1 MTTSALTSHHLT
13 HETLHS
19 ASDML
24 PDLQPNGGSKMPKL
38 SKRLVDS
45 LPPEPKERIHWD
57 SDLSGFGIRVYPTGR
72 KVYVVQYRLHGR
84 TRRKNLGQHG
94 LLTAEEALRD
104 AKLVQADVARGSDPS
119 AERKARLRSPTIK
132 ELGERF
138 LKEHVALHCKPT
150 TLYVYRNL
158 LRGVVN
164 PVPGS
169 IKVSEINFADIQA
182 FHLKRH
188 ETPYQANRGVMVLSK
203 MLNLAEDWGLRA
215 MNTNPTRRIKRYP
228 EVEKKRYLDEAE
240 QERLGAVLAEML
252 QAADISRYV
261 FAAFYLLL
269 LTGCRLGEI
278 QKLKW
283 DYVTSTHLELP
294 DSKTGRR
301 RIPLPREAS
310 TLLKSLERREGNPY
324 VILGDHGS
332 SHYNDLQKPW
342 RRIRARANLN
352 DVRLHDLR
360 HTYASVAVMNGID
373 PFMLKE
379 ILGHKNLSTT
389 LRYAHLSDDAV
400 QKAAGRIANRLAAT
414 LGSVG

>member
-1 MTTSALTSHHLT
+1 
-13 HETLHS
+13 
-19 ASDML
+19 
-24 PDLQPNGGSKMPKL
+24 MPKL
-38 SKRLVDS
+38 TKRLVES
-45 LPPEPKERIHWD
+45 LSPEPTERIFWD
-57 SDLSGFGIRVYPTGR
+57 DELAGFGVRIYPTGR
-72 KVYVVQYRLHGR
+72 RVYVVQYRLHGR

-94 LLTAEEALRD
+94 ILTAEEARKD

-138 LKEHVALHCKPT
+138 LT
-150 TLYVYRNL
+150 D
-158 LRGVVN
+158 VN
-164 PVPGS
+164 PVLGS
-169 IKVSEINFADIQA
+169 LKVSEITFTDIQA
-182 FHLKRH
+182 FHLKRR

-203 MLNLAEDWGLRA
+203 MLNLAEDWGLRP

-228 EVEKKRYLDEAE
+228 EEEKKRYLDETE
-240 QERLGAVLAEML
+240 QERLGTVLANML
-252 QAADISRYV
+252 QNEEITRYV

-283 DYVTSTHLELP
+283 DYVTRTHLELP

-301 RIPLPREAS
+301 RIPLPREARALLD
-310 TLLKSLERREGNPY
+310 TLDRREGNPY
-324 VILGDHGS
+324 VIMGS
-332 SHYNDLQKPW
+332 HSDGYYNDLQKPW
-342 RRIRARANLN
+342 RKIRERAGLS
-352 DVRLHDLR
+352 DVRVHDLR

-373 PFMLKE
+373 PFTLKE

-400 QKAAGRIANRLAAT
+400 QKAAGQIANRLASA
-414 LGSVG
+414 LGSVA

>member
-1 MTTSALTSHHLT
+1 
-13 HETLHS
+13 
-19 ASDML
+19 
-24 PDLQPNGGSKMPKL
+24 MPKL
-38 SKRLVDS
+38 TKRYVES
-45 LPPEPKERIHWD
+45 LAPDTKERILWD
-57 SDLSGFGIRVYPTGR
+57 DDLAGFGVRVYPTGR
-72 KVYVVQYRLHGR
+72 RVYVVQYRLHGR

-94 LLTAEEALRD
+94 VLTAEEARKD

-138 LKEHVALHCKPT
+138 LTDHVVLHCKPT
-150 TLYVYRNL
+150 TLYDYRNM

-164 PVPGS
+164 PVLGS
-169 IKVSEINFADIQA
+169 IKVSEITFTDIQA
-182 FHLKRH
+182 FHLKRRD
-188 ETPYQANRGVMVLSK
+188 TPYQANRGVMVLSK
-203 MLNLAEDWGLRA
+203 MLNLAEDWGLRP
-215 MNTNPTRRIKRYP
+215 MNTNPTKRIKRYP
-228 EVEKKRYLDEAE
+228 EEEKKRYLDEGE
-240 QERLGAVLAEML
+240 QERLGMVLATML
-252 QAADISRYV
+252 QNEEITIYV

-283 DYVTSTHLELP
+283 DYVTRTHLELP

-301 RIPLPREAS
+301 RIPLPREARD
-310 TLLKSLERREGNPY
+310 LLDSLERREGNPY
-324 VILGDHGS
+324 VILGTHGEG
-332 SHYNDLQKPW
+332 HYNDLQKPW
-342 RRIRARANLN
+342 RKIRERAQLN
-352 DVRLHDLR
+352 DVRVHDLR

-400 QKAAGRIANRLAAT
+400 QKAAGAIASRLAGVLGQRNAASPAT
-414 LGSVG
+414 HRMR

>member
-1 MTTSALTSHHLT
+1 
-13 HETLHS
+13 
-19 ASDML
+19 
-24 PDLQPNGGSKMPKL
+24 MPKL
-38 SKRLVDS
+38 TKRLVES
-45 LPPEPKERIHWD
+45 LSPEPKERILWD
-57 SDLSGFGIRVYPTGR
+57 DELAGFGVRIYPTGR
-72 KVYVVQYRLHGR
+72 RVYVVQYRLHGR

-94 LLTAEEALRD
+94 VLTAEEARKD

-138 LKEHVALHCKPT
+138 LTDHVALHCKPT
-150 TLYVYRNL
+150 TLYDYRNM

-164 PVPGS
+164 PVLGS
-169 IKVSEINFADIQA
+169 IKVSEITFTDIQA
-182 FHLKRH
+182 FHLKRRD
-188 ETPYQANRGVMVLSK
+188 TPYQANRGVMVLSK

-215 MNTNPTRRIKRYP
+215 MNSNPTRRIKRYP
-228 EVEKKRYLDEAE
+228 EEEKKRYLDEGE
-240 QERLGAVLAEML
+240 QERLGTVLANML
-252 QAADISRYV
+252 QNEEITRYV

-283 DYVTSTHLELP
+283 DYVTRTHLELP

-301 RIPLPREAS
+301 RIPLPREGRA
-310 TLLKSLERREGNPY
+310 LLDTLERREGNPY
-324 VILGDHGS
+324 VILGTHADGY
-332 SHYNDLQKPW
+332 YNDLQKPW
-342 RRIRARANLN
+342 RKIRERAGLS
-352 DVRLHDLR
+352 DVRVHDLR

-373 PFMLKE
+373 PFTLKE

-400 QKAAGRIANRLAAT
+400 QKAAGQIANRLASA
-414 LGSVG
+414 LGSVA